1 MCLNCGCHM
10 AHDDHGNEANITYED
25 MMRAAE
31 ANGMGVAESLRMMLE
46 TAEEDR
52 QQHTGEYETGAHS
65 VLSAHGARA
74 R

>member
-1 MCLNCGCHM
+1 
-10 AHDDHGNEANITYED
+10 
-25 MMRAAE
+25 
-31 ANGMGVAESLRMMLE
+31 MGVAESLRMMLE